1 MITKN
6 DVILCYR
13 ALLDREPESEDV
25 VYEKTQAGRVEEV
38 IADMIVSR
46 EFMEAHKMAIVRL
59 ISQFNR

>member
-25 VYEKTQAGRVEEV
+25 VYEKTQAGRVDEV

-59 ISQFNR
+59 IGQLKL